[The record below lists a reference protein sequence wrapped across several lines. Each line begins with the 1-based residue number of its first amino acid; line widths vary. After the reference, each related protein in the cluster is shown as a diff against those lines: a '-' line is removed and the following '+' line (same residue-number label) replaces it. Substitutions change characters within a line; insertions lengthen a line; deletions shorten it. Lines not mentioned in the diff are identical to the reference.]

1 MIEMQI
7 DEIFSIAMI
16 RVYTFNLFI
25 SNVCIIIILYWRL
38 HDMLNVYLT
47 RLFFLA
53 LIVWTVHESPI
64 FVETKQRRSLKQQC
78 AYMYIP
84 AEEIFSCRTLYQSL
98 FSSEIVTNLSREQW
112 NNYAVQTMFNL
123 SCTAEWFCLVLNK
136 IYSLEL
142 IKMASFN
149 IFKSTSST
157 QSMRRFLSSLYYGIN
172 CNQRHHLIVRN
183 MGQLMLFKLLR

>member
-1 MIEMQI
+1 MLSLSVFIL
-7 DEIFSIAMI
+7 DIFIIILEHQMLIFNYDSKANWWDIFNRNI

-98 FSSEIVTNLSREQW
+98 FSSEIVTISSPKQW
-112 NNYAVQTMFNL
+112 NNCAV
-123 SCTAEWFCLVLNK
+123 K
-136 IYSLEL
+136 
-142 IKMASFN
+142 
-149 IFKSTSST
+149 
-157 QSMRRFLSSLYYGIN
+157 
-172 CNQRHHLIVRN
+172 CNV
-183 MGQLMLFKLLR
+183 